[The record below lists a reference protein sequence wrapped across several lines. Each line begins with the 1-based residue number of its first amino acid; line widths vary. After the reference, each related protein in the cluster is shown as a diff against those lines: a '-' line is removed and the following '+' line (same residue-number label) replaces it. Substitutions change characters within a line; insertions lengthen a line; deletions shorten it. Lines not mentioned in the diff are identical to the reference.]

1 MNALYAVTLVTIVSL
16 TTACSTGG
24 NFVSVEKKF
33 PSNER
38 SASRNSG
45 SAGNSADYYIV
56 QKGDTLYSIAF
67 RYGMNHLQLAA
78 SNGIY
83 SPYTIYP
90 GQKIDVRNGSSR
102 SQTVATSTATSTTY
116 AVPQTTPVTVSKP
129 TPIVSNPVVVTRPIA
144 VDSPAAPV
152 DPAPVSNGKWNWPS
166 NGAILARFSTN
177 EPVNKGIDLAG
188 TMGEP
193 VKAAAAGT
201 VVYAGEGLRGYGNL
215 VIIKHD
221 DTFLSAYAHA
231 SRILVQEKDS
241 IKAGQT
247 IAETGSTGTDRVKLH
262 FEIRKNGNPVDP
274 LLYLP
279 KR

>member
-24 NFVSVEKKF
+24 KFVSVEKKF
-33 PSNER
+33 PSNEQTAYR
-38 SASRNSG
+38 ASG
-45 SAGNSADYYIV
+45 SAGNSADFYIV
-56 QKGDTLYSIAF
+56 QKGDTLYSIAW
-67 RYGMNHLQLAA
+67 RYGVDHLQLAA
-78 SNGIY
+78 ANRIY

-90 GQKIDVRNGSSR
+90 GQKIDIRN
-102 SQTVATSTATSTTY
+102 VAAKGQSTAASTTY

-129 TPIVSNPVVVTRPIA
+129 TPIVSNPVVVTRPIT
-144 VDSPAAPV
+144 VDGPAAPV
-152 DPAPVSNGKWNWPS
+152 TPAPVSNGKWNWPS
-166 NGAILARFSTN
+166 NGAILAQFSTK